1 MQPLF
6 CLVAKSVGVVVLVK
20 SLDRIAKHITITT
33 MTYKCAVSGEAIPP
47 ERVEALQVLGVPE
60 SQWTKIEYSQVR
72 KLKAV
77 YAGDDGSNDI
87 VICDNVDGGNLFDNE
102 VAVEVENDI

>member
-1 MQPLF
+1 
-6 CLVAKSVGVVVLVK
+6 
-20 SLDRIAKHITITT
+20 

-60 SQWTKIEYSQVR
+60 SQWTKKEHSQTK
-72 KLKAV
+72 KLRAV

-87 VICDNVDGGNLFDNE
+87 VICDAVDGGSMFDNSV
-102 VAVEVENDI
+102 VAEVENE

>member
-1 MQPLF
+1 M
-6 CLVAKSVGVVVLVK
+6 VVLAR
-20 SLDRIAKHITITT
+20 SLDKVEKHITITS

-60 SQWTKIEYSQVR
+60 SQWTKIEYSQVK
-72 KLKAV
+72 KLRAV

-87 VICDNVDGGNLFDNE
+87 VICDKVDGGSLFDNE
-102 VAVEVENDI
+102 IIAEVEE

>member
-1 MQPLF
+1 
-6 CLVAKSVGVVVLVK
+6 
-20 SLDRIAKHITITT
+20 

-60 SQWTKIEYSQVR
+60 SQWTKKEHSQTK
-72 KLKAV
+72 KLRAV

-87 VICDNVDGGNLFDNE
+87 VICDAVDGGSMFENE
-102 VAVEVENDI
+102 VIAEVEND

>member
-1 MQPLF
+1 
-6 CLVAKSVGVVVLVK
+6 
-20 SLDRIAKHITITT
+20 

-60 SQWTKIEYSQVR
+60 SQWTKIEYSQTR

-87 VICDNVDGGNLFDNE
+87 VICDNVDGGSMFDNAV
-102 VAVEVENDI
+102 VAETENDI

>member
-1 MQPLF
+1 
-6 CLVAKSVGVVVLVK
+6 
-20 SLDRIAKHITITT
+20 

-47 ERVEALQVLGVPE
+47 ERVEALRVLGVPE
-60 SQWTKIEYSQVR
+60 THWTKKEYSQTR

-87 VICDNVDGGNLFDNE
+87 IICDNVDGGNLFENENIAEIEIDN
-102 VAVEVENDI
+102 

>member
-1 MQPLF
+1 
-6 CLVAKSVGVVVLVK
+6 
-20 SLDRIAKHITITT
+20 

-60 SQWTKIEYSQVR
+60 SLWTKKEYSQTR

-87 VICDNVDGGNLFDNE
+87 VICDNVDGGNLFENEAIAETEIDN
-102 VAVEVENDI
+102 

>member
-1 MQPLF
+1 
-6 CLVAKSVGVVVLVK
+6 VGVVVLAK
-20 SLDRIAKHITITT
+20 SLDRITKHITITT

-60 SQWTKIEYSQVR
+60 ALWTKKEHSQTR

-87 VICDNVDGGNLFDNE
+87 IICDNVDGGNLFENEAIAETEIDN
-102 VAVEVENDI
+102 

>member
-1 MQPLF
+1 
-6 CLVAKSVGVVVLVK
+6 VGVVVLVK
-20 SLDRIAKHITITT
+20 SLDRIAKHITITS

-60 SQWTKIEYSQVR
+60 SQWTKIEYSQVK
-72 KLKAV
+72 KLRAV

-87 VICDNVDGGNLFDNE
+87 VICDKVDGGSLFDNE
-102 VAVEVENDI
+102 IIAEVEE

>member
-1 MQPLF
+1 
-6 CLVAKSVGVVVLVK
+6 
-20 SLDRIAKHITITT
+20 

-60 SQWTKIEYSQVR
+60 SQWTKKEHSQTR

-87 VICDNVDGGNLFDNE
+87 VICDSVDGGSLFDNSI
-102 VAVEVENDI
+102 VAEVENE

>member
-1 MQPLF
+1 
-6 CLVAKSVGVVVLVK
+6 
-20 SLDRIAKHITITT
+20 

-47 ERVEALQVLGVPE
+47 ERVEALQVLGIPE
-60 SQWTKIEYSQVR
+60 SQWTKIEYSQTR

-87 VICDNVDGGNLFDNE
+87 VICDNVDGGSMFDNAI
-102 VAVEVENDI
+102 VVETENDI

>member
-1 MQPLF
+1 
-6 CLVAKSVGVVVLVK
+6 VGVVVLVK
-20 SLDRIAKHITITT
+20 SLDRIEKHITITT

-60 SQWTKIEYSQVR
+60 AQWTKIEYSQVR